1 MSITLIRTVCIAV
14 FIAGIPALI
23 ISSIAGNNEGW
34 VLTFGMMTA
43 IAALI
48 HMALTATSTSR
59 RLDVFNQVTAER
71 IEHRIHSLVDA
82 GAQEQELRSLVRD
95 AIDLSRGQQ

>member
-1 MSITLIRTVCIAV
+1 MSVTLIRTVCIAV

-48 HMALTATSTSR
+48 HMALTATRTSR
-59 RLDVFNQVTAER
+59 RLDVFNEVTAER
-71 IEHRIHSLVDA
+71 VERRVLTLIDA
-82 GAQEQELRSLVRD
+82 GADEKEVRALIRD
-95 AIDLSRGQQ
+95 ATDLSRGQQ